1 MPKIVNA
8 WNEFDPLKRVIVGR
22 ADGCMIPPAELPME
36 CKIPVDSD
44 MRGSWGPRPQY
55 TVDAGNAQLDGFAAI
70 LEKRGIIVDRPTP
83 IDFNQEIG
91 TPDWKNASMFGCM
104 PPRDVIL
111 TVGNQMVEATMS
123 YRCRWF
129 EYLCY
134 RPLMQYY
141 FDNDPD
147 MVWEAAPKPRLT
159 EKSYRAGYLDDSH
172 NIKQRLEWVKDLKF
186 VTTEYEP
193 LFDAADVMRLGK
205 DLFCQH
211 GFTTNS
217 KGHDWLQRHFP
228 NHRIHAMNF
237 PGDAY
242 PIHIDCT
249 FVPLRPGLMFVNPN
263 RYPAAGSDEIFKA
276 NGWEIIEAAQPAHKT
291 PPPLCYSSVWLSM
304 NVLVLDHKTICVEAS
319 EHNTMEQMDKL
330 GFEVVPVPFRDAY
343 PFGGGLHCSTA
354 DVYREGTCEDYF
366 PKQVGPTRVRP

>member
-22 ADGCMIPPAELPME
+22 ADGCMIPPPELPME

-44 MRGSWGPRPQY
+44 MRGQWGPRPQH

-70 LEKRGIIVDRPTP
+70 LEKRGIVVDRPTP
-83 IDFNQEIG
+83 LDFSQAIG
-91 TPDWKNASMFGCM
+91 TPDWKNESMFGCM

-159 EKSYRAGYLDDSH
+159 EKSYRPGYLDDAI
-172 NIKQRLEWVKDLKF
+172 NIDHRLEMVKNLEF

-205 DLFCQH
+205 DLFCQQ
-211 GFTTNS
+211 GFTTNR
-217 KGHDWLQRHFP
+217 KGQDWLQRHFP
-228 NHRIHAMNF
+228 NHRVHSMNF
-237 PGDAY
+237 PGDPY

-249 FVPLRPGLMFVNPN
+249 FVPLRPGIMFVNPN
-263 RYPAAGSDEIFKA
+263 RYPATGSDEIFKA

-319 EHNTMEQMDKL
+319 ENNTMEQMDKL

-343 PFGGGLHCSTA
+343 PFGGGLHCSTT

>member
-22 ADGCMIPPAELPME
+22 ADGCMIPPPELPME

-44 MRGSWGPRPQY
+44 MRGSWGPRPQH

-111 TVGNQMVEATMS
+111 TVGNEMVEATMS

-159 EKSYRAGYLDDSH
+159 EKSYRKGYLDDSH
-172 NIKQRLEWVKDLKF
+172 NIEKRLEWVKDLQF

-211 GFTTNS
+211 GFTTNR
-217 KGHDWLQRHFP
+217 KGQDWLQRHFP
-228 NHRIHAMNF
+228 NHRVHAMNF
-237 PGDAY
+237 PGDPY

>member
-1 MPKIVNA
+1 
-8 WNEFDPLKRVIVGR
+8 
-22 ADGCMIPPAELPME
+22 
-36 CKIPVDSD
+36 
-44 MRGSWGPRPQY
+44 
-55 TVDAGNAQLDGFAAI
+55 
-70 LEKRGIIVDRPTP
+70 
-83 IDFNQEIG
+83 
-91 TPDWKNASMFGCM
+91 
-104 PPRDVIL
+104 
-111 TVGNQMVEATMS
+111 
-123 YRCRWF
+123 
-129 EYLCY
+129 
-134 RPLMQYY
+134 MQYY

-159 EKSYRAGYLDDSH
+159 EKSYRKGYLDDSH
-172 NIKQRLEWVKDLKF
+172 NIEKRLEWVKDLQF

-304 NVLVLDHKTICVEAS
+304 NCLVLDHKTVIVEAS
-319 EHNTMEQMDKL
+319 EVHQQEQMDKL
-330 GFEVVPVPFRDAY
+330 GMNVIPVALRDWAY
-343 PFGGGLHCSTA
+343 AFGGGLHCSTA